1 MYPSGNNLEI
11 GTEKESF
18 PKQSRGAFSIQK
30 LQEADKNP
38 D

>member
-1 MYPSGNNLEI
+1 MYPSGNNLER
-11 GTEKESF
+11 GTEKEIF
-18 PKQSRGAFSIQK
+18 PKQSRAALRIQK